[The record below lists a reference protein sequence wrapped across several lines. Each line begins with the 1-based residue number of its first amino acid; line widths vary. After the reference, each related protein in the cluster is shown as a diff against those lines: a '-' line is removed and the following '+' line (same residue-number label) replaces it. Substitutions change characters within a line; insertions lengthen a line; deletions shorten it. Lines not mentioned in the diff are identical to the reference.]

1 MKIIKEKIEIIYEQ
15 NKNFEL
21 AAKLLKKFIN
31 SRLMIKID
39 TIPFETYEKIGVL
52 NENIGYVMLFDS
64 MTKVPK
70 ESMKV
75 LYKNFNISILK
86 DDDAGVVSI
95 VITKD
100 SVSQLKCKYILN
112 ELKYLLKLISEKEFH
127 ESIEKLERQLNQ
139 EKMDDSMDSYGNAVL
154 VAVSYTFVYLLSEI
168 IYGII

>member
-75 LYKNFNISILK
+75 LYKNFK
-86 DDDAGVVSI
+86 A
-95 VITKD
+95 
-100 SVSQLKCKYILN
+100 
-112 ELKYLLKLISEKEFH
+112 
-127 ESIEKLERQLNQ
+127 
-139 EKMDDSMDSYGNAVL
+139 
-154 VAVSYTFVYLLSEI
+154 
-168 IYGII
+168 